1 MYTAEDLIK
10 IAKRENN
17 NKRKYL
23 LVNTLQGKHIPVS
36 PSAALGMFRELAG
49 TLIGAYRG
57 EKLLLVGF
65 AETATAI
72 GAAVAVEM
80 GCSYMQ
86 TTREVIPGAEY
97 LFFSEA
103 HSHATEQKLVKNDID
118 SLAREI
124 GRIVFVEDEVTTG
137 NTIMNIVDILERD
150 YPGAFRYSVASILNG
165 MDEGAL
171 KRFRDRA
178 VDIHYLVK
186 ISQGGYTQ
194 AAEQYEED
202 GVYIGPDLGS
212 ADGLYRELE
221 AGGWVDARRAVN
233 SEAYQEACT
242 RLYEAVKAD
251 AEKGQSEAAVP
262 GAEKGHR
269 AAAGPDAGK
278 GQRAAAGPDDAGK
291 GQRAAA
297 GPDLSIGRTGTQRSM
312 LVIGTEEFMYPALY
326 VASRFEEDGVEVK
339 CHSTTRSPIA
349 VCSAE
354 EYPLHKRYELK
365 SLYDSGRKTFIY
377 DLGSYD
383 SVLIITDSQDW
394 VREGIN
400 SLVNALVKAGNNNIR
415 LVRWCR

>member
-186 ISQGGYTQ
+186 ISHGGYTQ

-233 SEAYQEACT
+233 SETYQEACT

-251 AEKGQSEAAVP
+251 AEKGQSEVTVP
-262 GAEKGHR
+262 GAEKG
-269 AAAGPDAGK
+269 
-278 GQRAAAGPDDAGK
+278 QRAAAEPDAG
-291 GQRAAA
+291 
-297 GPDLSIGRTGTQRSM
+297 IGRAGTQRSM

-326 VASRFEEDGVEVK
+326 VASRFVEDGVEVK

-349 VCSAE
+349 VCSAK

-394 VREGIN
+394 GREGIN
-400 SLVNALVKAGNNNIR
+400 SLVNALVKAGNKNIR